1 LTAVPVR
8 RRLAAGLSASVT
20 ASDTDV
26 NTDTRRDRSHS
37 CRERDPRRGQRN
49 SQSHESPGAL
59 NNNARLP
66 HDIARTG
73 GEGEGG
79 RRTGGGRA
87 GGRGEGG
94 RGGSASP
101 FAALVHSFPLAL
113 TLLRRPFTRQAPL
126 AIARVDG
133 KKGKYKQVQKRRAP
147 RVSFRRVAARCFA
160 RVR

>member
-1 LTAVPVR
+1 VR

-73 GEGEGG
+73 GGGGGGTEDGGREGG
-79 RRTGGGRA
+79 RADGA
-87 GGRGEGG
+87 RGEGEALP
-94 RGGSASP
+94 RRLPPLFTP
-101 FAALVHSFPLAL
+101 FLLLSLSFAVRSLA
-113 TLLRRPFTRQAPL
+113 RPRS
-126 AIARVDG
+126 R
-133 KKGKYKQVQKRRAP
+133 
-147 RVSFRRVAARCFA
+147 
-160 RVR
+160 